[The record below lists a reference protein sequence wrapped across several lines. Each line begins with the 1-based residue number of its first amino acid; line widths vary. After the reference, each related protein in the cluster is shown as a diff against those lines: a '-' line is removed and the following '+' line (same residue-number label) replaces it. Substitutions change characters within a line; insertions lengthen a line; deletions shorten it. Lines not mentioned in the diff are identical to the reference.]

1 MKRAFR
7 FPLARLL
14 RLRAAE
20 EDLARADLLRA
31 RSALNEAEE
40 FRDRLRASLE
50 RTRAE
55 RASLRSGGSFD
66 SHLDQLSSELEHQLE
81 VRIAGQTSRIAAAE
95 KVVEEALAAHA
106 ERRQDREAL
115 DRLSDL
121 ARDRH
126 TKAVADADQAEADE
140 ASATRH
146 ARLRSGAPSRSRGIE
161 PESLES
167 ELG

>member
-7 FPLARLL
+7 FPLARLI

-31 RSALNEAEE
+31 RATLREAEE
-40 FRDRLRASLE
+40 FRDRLRDSLE

-55 RASLRSGGSFD
+55 RATLRSEGPLD
-66 SHLDQLSSELEHQLE
+66 SNLDQLSSELERQLE
-81 VRIAGQTSRIAAAE
+81 IRIEGQTTRVAAAE
-95 KVVEEALAAHA
+95 KVVEEALAAHT

-121 ARDRH
+121 ARGRH
-126 TKAVADADQAEADE
+126 NKAVADADQAVADE

-146 ARLRSGAPSRSRGIE
+146 ARLRSGHPSRSRRKT
-161 PESLES
+161 PESLEQD
-167 ELG
+167 LG

>member
-7 FPLARLL
+7 FPLDRLL

-31 RSALNEAEE
+31 RTALNEAEE
-40 FRDRLRASLE
+40 FRDRLRASLD

-55 RASLRSGGSFD
+55 RATLRSQGPFN
-66 SHLDQLSSELEHQLE
+66 SHLDELSGELERQLE
-81 VRIAGQTSRIAAAE
+81 IRIAGQATRIAAAE

-115 DRLSDL
+115 DRLSNL
-121 ARDRH
+121 ARERH
-126 TKAVADADQAEADE
+126 TKEVAAADQAEADE

-146 ARLRSGAPSRSRGIE
+146 ARIHSTGPSRSREKG
-161 PESLES
+161 PEGDGLD
-167 ELG
+167 LG